1 MHRIAIALGAGTE
14 DRTLDGCI
22 TVGGSRSD
30 PVVVP
35 GAPPR
40 AVRLEACAA
49 GVVAEAA
56 APGVRAAGAALPAGT
71 RRLLRPGE
79 RVELHGA
86 SIAVLPPSAPESTRA
101 AAGAL
106 LRGVVAGLAPPGLR
120 LVVLTGPDAGRCL
133 PLEADLAIGRGRSAE
148 LRIPD
153 PQASRRHARVRLGPG
168 GVTVE
173 DLGSKNGVR
182 VNGVRIDGPRAL
194 RPGDAL
200 GIGGTLVALDDPG
213 EAGAVAPPSPRLA
226 SGPRLRAAR
235 LPARIVAAAL
245 LALSATALAV
255 AGS

>member
-1 MHRIAIALGAGTE
+1 MHRIAIALGGGTE

-30 PVVVP
+30 PVVIP

-40 AVRLEACAA
+40 ALRLEACAA

-56 APGVRAAGAALPAGT
+56 ASGVRAAGAALPAGT

-86 SIAVLPPSAPESTRA
+86 SIAVLPPSAPETTRA

-120 LVVLTGPDAGRCL
+120 LVVLTGPAAGRCL
-133 PLEADLAIGRGRSAE
+133 PLEADQAIGRGRSAE

-168 GVTVE
+168 GVMVE

-194 RPGDAL
+194 HPGDAL
-200 GIGGTLVALDDPG
+200 GIAGTLVALDDPS
-213 EAGAVAPPSPRLA
+213 EAVAVEPPSPRLT
-226 SGPRLRAAR
+226 SGRRLQELPVRIAA
-235 LPARIVAAAL
+235 VAL
-245 LALSATALAV
+245 LALSAAALAI